1 MPSKVNEA
9 NRLMTEAYQLSA
21 QLKET
26 ALHVAD
32 PTTTEGKEDQAFH
45 VINLAAAI
53 GDHIQTVQGLLTQAQ
68 SFRDANRTEENDN
81 AVAQIEDG
89 LSAIQELKREAD
101 VEADRAAEIA
111 ENAVSGDTAK
121 AERIAAIKART
132 ITPET
137 KAAASANRRL
147 NRGEAAIANV
157 SAQTERERRAAARAV
172 VNAERVAR
180 EAEARA
186 AAARAAAA
194 LAAAEAAE
202 RERQETA
209 AREAAAAAAAGG
221 APPMNRAAAL
231 AAASGAQ
238 AEASAL
244 LAEIDRLKA
253 SRAVRPTTFPQGE
266 STFSELNRA
275 YEVLRRIHDEYQDRI
290 SAAAPVAVSSIPPVD
305 PELIAGIERAR
316 MVLEAYKKEDADN
329 AELLRISRNLET
341 PGYYDNQE
349 LRTQDSAILNE
360 ILARSP
366 DSGPWIHPL
375 LVRLNPPP
383 PVIEEVGQVPFNPG
397 PPNIGPGVAGI
408 VPEAM
413 RSPAEI
419 DEVVIKGQTFTKG
432 SCFIAETTTS
442 RNENFIQYMRVLN
455 IYTAGINVEKL
466 YRFVDGAP
474 KSIINLTTIYSISAM
489 EKFIQI
495 TVIDCI
501 SDRDNAIISQIHTNL
516 LPDAEPGNLNEERD
530 IADLEEIKGR
540 RPELS
545 PIIDPLLVILRY
557 SQGLKQPPVPRSPN
571 VQPLDANISVVA
583 HEPVVAGKNND
594 ECDQKIRFQPPN
606 VVESIVDHIQK
617 FVQIRGGTLEKIE
630 VNNKVR
636 QPLQTLLK
644 SLNETDY
651 VDIVNPQQRSG
662 SKDYDV
668 FGPTCVGSHA
678 LSVRFN
684 DKKKFTTGALTEV
697 TGGGKGTAFV
707 FLIAVPGKDLKPY
720 KPK

>member
-1 MPSKVNEA
+1 MVSKVTEA
-9 NRLMTEAYQLSA
+9 NRLMTDAYQLSA

-32 PTTTEGKEDQAFH
+32 PTATEGKEDQAFH

-68 SFRDANRTEENDN
+68 ALRDANRTEDNDN

-89 LSAIQELKREAD
+89 LEAIRVLKIEAD
-101 VEADRAAEIA
+101 VEADRAAEVA

-121 AERIAAIKART
+121 AERIAAIKTRT

-180 EAEARA
+180 ETEARA
-186 AAARAAAA
+186 A
-194 LAAAEAAE
+194 
-202 RERQETA
+202 A

-266 STFSELNRA
+266 STFSELNLA

-290 SAAAPVAVSSIPPVD
+290 SAAAPVAVGSIPPVD

-316 MVLEAYKKEDADN
+316 MVLEAYKKEEADN
-329 AELLRISRNLET
+329 AELLRISLNLET
-341 PGYYDNQE
+341 AGYYYNQE
-349 LRTQDSAILNE
+349 LRTQDVAILNE
-360 ILARSP
+360 MLARSP
-366 DSGPWIHPL
+366 DSAPWINPL

-383 PVIEEVGQVPFNPG
+383 PVVGEVGQVPFNPG
-397 PPNIGPGVAGI
+397 PSNIGPEVAGI
-408 VPEAM
+408 VAEAL

-419 DEVVIKGQTFTKG
+419 DEVVIKGQVFTRG

-442 RNENFIQYMRVLN
+442 RNENFLQYMRVLN
-455 IYTAGINVEKL
+455 IYTAGINVEKM

-474 KSIINLTTIYSISAM
+474 KSIINLTTIYSINAM

-495 TVIDCI
+495 TFIDCI
-501 SDRDNAIISQIHTNL
+501 SDRDNVIISRIHTNL

-530 IADLEEIKGR
+530 IADLEEIKER

-545 PIIDPLLVILRY
+545 PLTDPLLVILRY
-557 SQGLKQPPVPRSPN
+557 SQGLKQPPVPSSPI
-571 VQPLDANISVVA
+571 VQPLISAVDPELGVGSA
-583 HEPVVAGKNND
+583 PPPAAPPPPTAGKNND

-606 VVESIVDHIQK
+606 VVESMVDHIQK

-684 DKKKFTTGALTEV
+684 DKKKFTTGALAEV